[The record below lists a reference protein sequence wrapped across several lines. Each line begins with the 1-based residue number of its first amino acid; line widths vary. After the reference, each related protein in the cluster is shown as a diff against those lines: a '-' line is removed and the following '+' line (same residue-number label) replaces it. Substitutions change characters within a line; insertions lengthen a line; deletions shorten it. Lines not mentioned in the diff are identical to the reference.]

1 MRRTGIATA
10 AGCAALLLLA
20 GCSGSGDGGQAASR
34 SAADGKNADG
44 KNGDAPPTALAAQHG
59 TVPPGKGSRVPSDFN
74 GDGHRDL
81 VVNDLLKPPGDAGA
95 DDAGIGIVYGSAGP
109 LPVDPAVRQLL
120 SPRRNAAPSG
130 RTLPSAFDA
139 QTACDLDGDG
149 FSDLVIATDPP
160 YNGVG
165 RPPVP
170 LQLLFGSPAGLTG
183 RAVPLRIPD
192 RARFGNDWPDHPV
205 CGDFDGDG
213 AQDLA
218 VAASEGRVSF
228 LRGPFARTGAPR
240 AADAPIPGAGPY
252 LSLPAPAA
260 DTDGD
265 GYDDLAYAP
274 SPGATP
280 RLLLGGPR
288 GPRTPGGAYRPAA
301 VAPDVIAEG
310 EFDARKHRFRAVHT
324 RASAARDEIAL
335 YPQRTAADTS
345 APSSTTRPTLT
356 FSTAIF
362 LK

>member
-1 MRRTGIATA
+1 MVRRAGIATA
-10 AGCAALLLLA
+10 TGCAAAVLLLA
-20 GCSGSGDGGQAASR
+20 GCSGLGSDGDGGDGGR
-34 SAADGKNADG
+34 SADG

-59 TVPPGKGSRVPSDFN
+59 SVPPGRGSGIPADFN

-81 VVNDLLKPPGDAGA
+81 VINDLLKPPGDARG
-95 DDAGIGIVYGSAGP
+95 DDAGIGVVYGSAGP
-109 LPVDPAVRQLL
+109 RPVDPAVRQLL
-120 SPRRNAAPSG
+120 SPKRNAAPSG
-130 RTLPSAFDA
+130 QTLPSAFDA
-139 QTACDLDGDG
+139 QAACDLDGDG

-160 YNGVG
+160 YNGIG

-183 RAVPLRIPD
+183 RAVPLRIPEQ
-192 RARFGNDWPDHPV
+192 ARFGNDWPDHPV

-218 VAASEGRVSF
+218 VAAGQGRVSF
-228 LRGPFARTGAPR
+228 LRGPFKRTGAPR
-240 AADAPIPGAGPY
+240 AAGAPIPGAGPY

-265 GYDDLAYAP
+265 GYDDLAYAA
-274 SPGATP
+274 SPGAAP

-288 GPRTPGGAYRPAA
+288 GPRTPGGTYRPAA
-301 VAPDVIAEG
+301 QAPGVIAEG
-310 EFDARKHRFRAVHT
+310 EFDAEKHRFRAVHT
-324 RASAARDEIAL
+324 HESATRDEIAL
-335 YPQRTAADTS
+335 YPTQRTTDTS
-345 APSSTTRPTLT
+345 NTTRPTLT